1 MGSASSARQTSSTTA
16 ARLRPRAGPASSRT
30 DRSAQGRESP
40 AVRAASLPSPFSPY
54 GADHQHAPSIV
65 SSPSHRRARH
75 VPSTGLSP
83 LRDAVFIPRRPRQR
97 DGPYRRPA
105 EAASRERY
113 HRSTT
118 SSTSTRRPAQFEPAW
133 GLLAAV
139 AGVAVDVDGH
149 GAQRA
154 TGMGRRSCCRPWRI
168 RPARRGEL
176 RAHRQGAR
184 RRPCGLCPRPTR
196 ARVVGCWDKT
206 HGPVGHTSDLHR
218 SAQPGYTGAVA
229 RDRHYIAVVGAGACE
244 PEVARVAEEVGRL
257 VARAGAVLVCG
268 GLGGVMEAACRGAR
282 AEGGTTVGAAGAWHG
297 RGLVCYARSSA
308 GRKRR
313 VGRTPIIGP
322 TVMAPRKAYETGQP

>member
-1 MGSASSARQTSSTTA
+1 MIPAHLLGATRELGRVSLVITMGSASSARQTSSTTA

-168 RPARRGEL
+168 RRRAAVSFVPIDKVHADDRAVFVRAQRARASWVVGTKPTAPLAIPRTSAGAHSRATLAPWRGIGTTSPWWARAPASPRW
-176 RAHRQGAR
+176 RASR
-184 RRPCGLCPRPTR
+184 RRWGGSWP
-196 ARVVGCWDKT
+196 
-206 HGPVGHTSDLHR
+206 GP
-218 SAQPGYTGAVA
+218 
-229 RDRHYIAVVGAGACE
+229 
-244 PEVARVAEEVGRL
+244 GR
-257 VARAGAVLVCG
+257 CSS
-268 GLGGVMEAACRGAR
+268 
-282 AEGGTTVGAAGAWHG
+282 AAG
-297 RGLVCYARSSA
+297 SA
-308 GRKRR
+308 
-313 VGRTPIIGP
+313 
-322 TVMAPRKAYETGQP
+322 A

>member
-1 MGSASSARQTSSTTA
+1 MIPAHLLGATRELGRVSLVITMGSASSARQTSSTTA

-139 AGVAVDVDGH
+139 AGVAVDVDVH

-196 ARVVGCWDKT
+196 APRGGARRGGGGAAR
-206 HGPVGHTSDLHR
+206 GPGR
-218 SAQPGYTGAVA
+218 GGARLRRARRRDGGGLPRRQGRGRHDRGRGRCVA
-229 RDRHYIAVVGAGACE
+229 RPRASLLRSVQCRKEASSWQNAHYRSYGHGSSKGVRDWPAVI
-244 PEVARVAEEVGRL
+244 
-257 VARAGAVLVCG
+257 VL
-268 GLGGVMEAACRGAR
+268 
-282 AEGGTTVGAAGAWHG
+282 
-297 RGLVCYARSSA
+297 
-308 GRKRR
+308 
-313 VGRTPIIGP
+313 TPVLA
-322 TVMAPRKAYETGQP
+322 TLRDS